1 MGEERSTG
9 VITMRYDNTS
19 LDNMGAGTYG
29 VCIEPAAIDAMISW
43 EATGEEQ
50 NNPLAQ
56 PDGVQA

>member
-1 MGEERSTG
+1 
-9 VITMRYDNTS
+9 
-19 LDNMGAGTYG
+19 MGAWTYG

-43 EATGEEQ
+43 EATEEEQ

>member
-1 MGEERSTG
+1 
-9 VITMRYDNTS
+9 MRYDNTC
-19 LDNMGAGTYG
+19 LDNIGAWTYG

-43 EATGEEQ
+43 EATEEEP